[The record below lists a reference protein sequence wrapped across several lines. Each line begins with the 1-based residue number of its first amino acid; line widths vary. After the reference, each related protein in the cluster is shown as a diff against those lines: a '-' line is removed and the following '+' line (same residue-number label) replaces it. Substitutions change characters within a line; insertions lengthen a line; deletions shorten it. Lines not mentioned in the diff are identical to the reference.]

1 MSTHA
6 HDILNL
12 PFAPLPELAL
22 GGATYIDDMRQIYD
36 PFSSDPVEANLPATT
51 AAPPL
56 TPWPTRLPIDLAM
69 GVETHEQV
77 LLRHGVSAEDYQQWA
92 MTLAFRRVIA
102 EAAKEVRDNG
112 LTFKRMCAAIAEDF
126 LGEIDAKL
134 HDPELGFVT
143 KMDTFKTV
151 AKLGGL
157 EPKEDKAATSQ
168 NANMVNI
175 QINL

>member
-1 MSTHA
+1 MNTHA
-6 HDILNL
+6 HGILNL

-22 GGATYIDDMRQIYD
+22 GGAAYIDDTRQIYD
-36 PFSSDPVEANLPATT
+36 PFSDDTNLPVTT
-51 AAPPL
+51 TAPPL

-92 MTLAFRRVIA
+92 MTLAFRRA
-102 EAAKEVRDNG
+102 LAGAAKEVRDNG
-112 LTFKRMCAAIAEDF
+112 LTFKRLCASIAEDF

-134 HDPELGFVT
+134 HDPELGFTT
-143 KMDTFKTV
+143 KMDTFRTV